1 MIIKSTSNLW
11 HVDFKRKIFQ
21 KHKQQQNREFAKK
34 KEEKKRKTSGQLKS
48 IIMGCCMSTSHEPY
62 IQEYE
67 PEDEA
72 GIELGQ

>member
-34 KEEKKRKTSGQLKS
+34 KEEKKKKN
-48 IIMGCCMSTSHEPY
+48 IWSTEINHHGMLHEHEP
-62 IQEYE
+62 
-67 PEDEA
+67 
-72 GIELGQ
+72 

>member
-1 MIIKSTSNLW
+1 MIIKSTNNLW

-21 KHKQQQNREFAKK
+21 KHKQQQNREFGKK
-34 KEEKKRKTSGQLKS
+34 KKTFGQLKS

>member
-1 MIIKSTSNLW
+1 MLISKGKFFRSTNNSKTENLP
-11 HVDFKRKIFQ
+11 
-21 KHKQQQNREFAKK
+21 KK
-34 KEEKKRKTSGQLKS
+34 KKKKKRKTSGQLKS